1 MSHQDQQDQA
11 EMDPLARKALER
23 LLKSAEKHEAGAAVR
38 APALTD
44 SALSKYH
51 KLHSLK
57 AKEDFEAV
65 MAYAQTEGAI
75 KALRPRRDPQ
85 GLIERVELVDVVK
98 LASILGK
105 VPHAMQVQ
113 SAGQALAARL
123 DEHPVLIDVLSNWEK
138 LKKVRG
144 SGPGVAGGWAMA
156 CDVIAYCQ
164 TQVALGATETPVR
177 DASARLFKDSKRIE
191 SLVPY
196 LDVLLAGNVE
206 DDARPEAEVLQE
218 LGLYREPQPVR
229 LAGNIVVRRERGAFP
244 LDCPYGALPPSTV
257 LGLGSM
263 PSQVLTIENQTT
275 FHVWARQHFDSD
287 VLCIY
292 TAGMPSP
299 AWRAMY
305 LRLLSELPVS
315 TPVLHWGDLDEGG
328 FRIAAFLGRCATEAG
343 HVLLPW
349 KMRPTDIP
357 ESLRRAAPTRILDRM
372 VKYAGEAGWND
383 IAHELAEAK
392 LMAEQEG

>member
-1 MSHQDQQDQA
+1 MNRQDQT

-23 LLKSAEKHEAGAAVR
+23 LLKSADKHEAGAAVR
-38 APALTD
+38 RPALTD
-44 SALSKYH
+44 SALSEYR
-51 KLHSLK
+51 KLRSLK

-65 MAYAQTEGAI
+65 MAYAQAEGAI
-75 KALRPRRDPQ
+75 MVLRPRRDPE
-85 GLIERVELVDVVK
+85 GLIERVELIDVIK

-105 VPHAMQVQ
+105 VPNTVRVHVAR
-113 SAGQALAARL
+113 QALAARL
-123 DEHPVLIDVLSNWEK
+123 GEHPVLNDVLSSWDK

-144 SGPGVAGGWAMA
+144 TGPDAANWAMA
-156 CDVIAYCQ
+156 CDVIAHCRA
-164 TQVALGATETPVR
+164 QVALGATETPVR

-191 SLVPY
+191 SLVPC

-218 LGLYREPQPVR
+218 LGLYREPQPAR

-257 LGLGSM
+257 LGLGSV

-275 FHVWARQHFDSD
+275 FHVWARQHCDSD
-287 VLCIY
+287 VLCLY

-305 LRLLSELPVS
+305 LRLLSDLPVS
-315 TPVLHWGDLDEGG
+315 TPVLHWGDIDEGG
-328 FRIAAFLGRCATEAG
+328 FRIAAFLSRCAAEAG
-343 HVLLPW
+343 HALLPW
-349 KMRPTDIP
+349 KMRPADVP
-357 ESLRRAAPTRILDRM
+357 ESLRRQAPIRTLSQM
-372 VKYAGEAGWND
+372 VKYAGEAGWNN

-392 LMAEQEG
+392 LVAEQEG

>member
-1 MSHQDQQDQA
+1 MSRQDQT

-23 LLKSAEKHEAGAAVR
+23 LLKSADKHEAGAAVR
-38 APALTD
+38 RPALTE
-44 SALSKYH
+44 SALSEYRE
-51 KLHSLK
+51 LRSLK

-65 MAYAQTEGAI
+65 MVYAEAEGAI
-75 KALRPRRDPQ
+75 MVLRPRRDPQ
-85 GLIERVELVDVVK
+85 GLIERVELIDVFK

-105 VPHAMQVQ
+105 VPHAVRVQ
-113 SAGQALAARL
+113 SARQALAAL
-123 DEHPVLIDVLSNWEK
+123 LSEHPVLNDVLSNWEK

-144 SGPGVAGGWAMA
+144 TGPDSATWAMA
-156 CDVIAYCQ
+156 CDVIAHCRA
-164 TQVALGATETPVR
+164 QVALGVTETPVR
-177 DASARLFKDSKRIE
+177 DVSARLFKDSKRIE
-191 SLVPY
+191 SLVPC

-218 LGLYREPQPVR
+218 LGLYREPQPAR

-275 FHVWARQHFDSD
+275 FHVWARQHCDSD
-287 VLCIY
+287 VLCLY

-299 AWRAMY
+299 AWRSMY

-315 TPVLHWGDLDEGG
+315 TPVLHWGDIDEGG
-328 FRIAAFLGRCATEAG
+328 FRIAAFLSRCAAEAG
-343 HVLLPW
+343 HALLPW
-349 KMRPTDIP
+349 KMRPADIP
-357 ESLRRAAPTRILDRM
+357 ESLRRPAPMRTVDQM

-383 IAHELAEAK
+383 IALELAEAK
-392 LMAEQEG
+392 LVAEQEG

>member
-1 MSHQDQQDQA
+1 
-11 EMDPLARKALER
+11 LER
-23 LLKSAEKHEAGAAVR
+23 LLKSADKHEAGTAVR
-38 APALTD
+38 SPALSD
-44 SALSKYH
+44 SALSEYH
-51 KLHSLK
+51 KLRSLK

-75 KALRPRRDPQ
+75 MALRPRRDPQ
-85 GLIERVELVDVVK
+85 GLIKRVDLVDVIK

-105 VPHAMQVQ
+105 VPHSVRVQ
-113 SAGQALAARL
+113 SARQALAARL
-123 DEHPVLIDVLSNWEK
+123 SEHPVLIDVLSSWEK
-138 LKKVRG
+138 LKRIRG
-144 SGPGVAGGWAMA
+144 TGPDLAANWAMA

-164 TQVALGATETPVR
+164 AQVAFGVTETPVR

-191 SLVPY
+191 FLVPC
-196 LDVLLAGNVE
+196 LDVLLTGNVE
-206 DDARPEAEVLQE
+206 DDSRPEAEVLQE
-218 LGLYREPQPVR
+218 LGLYREPQPAR

-275 FHVWARQHFDSD
+275 FHVWARQHCDSD
-287 VLCIY
+287 MLCLY

-328 FRIAAFLGRCATEAG
+328 FRIAAFLSRCAAEAG
-343 HVLLPW
+343 HVLMPW
-349 KMRPTDIP
+349 KMRPADIP
-357 ESLRRAAPTRILDRM
+357 ESLRRAAQPRTVDRM

-383 IAHELAEAK
+383 IAHELAEAR